1 MEVARGL
8 RQVDILCVCGGGG
21 EINTDRNFLLSNLM
35 VPSNWDSA
43 EGSEGVAVGFVRHL
57 SLLHY

>member
-8 RQVDILCVCGGGG
+8 RQVDIWGGR
-21 EINTDRNFLLSNLM
+21 EINTDRNSLLSKF
-35 VPSNWDSA
+35 VVSSIWAAA
-43 EGSEGVAVGFVRHL
+43 EGSEGVAVGFVHL